1 MHNLHTSFS
10 ILLVFSFFIACQ
22 SSEIGR
28 YTEKEQ
34 QYYTEWSS
42 YLGDPGRSHY
52 SLLDQINKE
61 NVQDLEVAW
70 TYHAGEQGSGN
81 GYVQTNPLIAHG
93 ILYGVSPG
101 LKIFAL
107 DAATGERKWEF
118 NPFAG
123 TDKSSFTRGLAYW
136 EDGNDRRL
144 LFSADKYLYALDA
157 DSGDPLSSFGDNGKI
172 DLTQGLGRDI
182 EGLNYSYHAPGT
194 IYEDFIIMGALNS
207 ERLPAAPGHIRA
219 FNIRTGKQEWIFH
232 TIPQPGEFGHDSW
245 EDPTAYQFIGGAN
258 NWTGM
263 AVDEE
268 RGIVYV
274 PTGSAAFDF
283 YGGNR
288 HGANLFGNSLLALDA
303 RTGKRV
309 WHYQTVRHDIWDRDL
324 PAPPNLV
331 TIEKEG
337 EKIEALAQITKSG
350 HVYVFD
356 RVTGE
361 PLFPVEE
368 KAYPASD
375 LIGEK
380 AFPTQPLPLSPPP
393 FARQRFD
400 ETDIN
405 PHSVDKD
412 SLREVLSRTRS
423 DGQFVPPST
432 EGTII
437 FPGFD
442 GGGEW
447 GGAGYDP
454 HTGILYVNANE
465 MPWIL
470 TMVDVVDEGPQDL
483 IAMGKNVYQANCMG
497 CHGANLQGSNFH
509 GNAPELVKV
518 KERMDRAQLQ
528 TVIKDGRG
536 SMPSFAFLQDNQLDA
551 VTAFL
556 LKEVP
561 EGEMKV
567 ETVSASPLERTAG
580 NVRYNHTGYNRFV
593 DSEGYPAV
601 APPWGTLNAID
612 LNKGEILWKVPL
624 GEFEELTERGI
635 PKTGTENY
643 GGPVVTAGGLV
654 FIAATKDEYIRA
666 FDKET
671 GEELWKY
678 KLPAAGM
685 ATPATYEVNGRQYL
699 VIAAG
704 GGKITKK
711 RGDAY
716 VAFALP
722 ID

>member
-1 MHNLHTSFS
+1 MQTLLTSFS
-10 ILLVFSFFIACQ
+10 LLLVFILMQACQ
-22 SSEIGR
+22 SDDTEQFS
-28 YTEKEQ
+28 EKEQ
-34 QYYTEWSS
+34 QHYTEWSS
-42 YLGDPGRSHY
+42 YLGDPGRSHF
-52 SLLDQINKE
+52 SLLNEINKD
-61 NVQDLEVAW
+61 NVQQLEVAW
-70 TYHAGEQGSGN
+70 TYNAGEQGKGD
-81 GYVQTNPLIAHG
+81 GYIQANPLIARQT
-93 ILYGVSPG
+93 LYGVSPG
-101 LKIFAL
+101 LKIFAV
-107 DAATGERKWEF
+107 DATSGKLKWEF
-118 NPFAG
+118 NPFEG
-123 TDKSSFTRGLAYW
+123 TEKSSFTRGLAFW
-136 EDGNDRRL
+136 EDGKDRRL
-144 LFSADKYLYALDA
+144 LFCADKYLYALDA
-157 DSGDPLSSFGDNGKI
+157 DSGMPVEEFGNKGKI
-172 DLTQGLGRDI
+172 DLTKGLGRDI
-182 EGLNYSYHAPGT
+182 EGLNYSYKAPGT
-194 IYEDFIIMGALNS
+194 IYKDKIIMGAITA
-207 ERLPAAPGHIRA
+207 ERLPSAPGHIRA
-219 FNIRTGKQEWIFH
+219 FDVRSGEQQWIFH
-232 TIPQPGEFGHDSW
+232 TIPQPGEFGYDSW
-245 EDPTAYQFIGGAN
+245 EDPTAYQFAGGAN

-263 AVDEE
+263 AIDEE

-274 PTGSAAFDF
+274 PTGSASFDF

-288 HGANLFGNSLLALDA
+288 HGSNLFANSVLALDA
-303 RTGKRV
+303 NTGKRV
-309 WHYQTVRHDIWDRDL
+309 WHYQTVRHDLWDRDL

-331 TIEKEG
+331 TIEKDG
-337 EKIEALAQITKSG
+337 EKVDALAQITKSG

-361 PLFPVEE
+361 PLFPIEE
-368 KAYPASD
+368 RAYSASD

-380 AFPTQPLPLSPPP
+380 AYPTQPLPLSPPA

-400 ETDIN
+400 EKDIN

-412 SLREVLSRTRS
+412 SLLEVFRQSRS
-423 DGQFVPPST
+423 DGQFVPPSI
-432 EGTII
+432 EGTMI

-454 HTGILYVNANE
+454 TTGILYVNANE

-497 CHGANLQGSNFH
+497 CHGANLQGTNFH
-509 GNAPELVKV
+509 GNAPELINVKQ
-518 KERMDRAQLQ
+518 RLDREQLK
-528 TVIKDGRG
+528 TVVSEGRG
-536 SMPSFAFLQDNQLDA
+536 SMPSFAFLQDSQLDA

-556 LKEVP
+556 LKEEP
-561 EGEMKV
+561 KGQMQV
-567 ETVSASPLERTAG
+567 ETVAATEIVREAA

-643 GGPVVTAGGLV
+643 GGPVVTAGGLI

-666 FDKET
+666 FDKDT
-671 GEELWKY
+671 GEELWNY

-685 ATPATYEVNGRQYL
+685 ATPATYEVDGRQYL

-704 GGKITKK
+704 GGKITEK

-722 ID
+722 KN